1 MSKRIQKSVH
11 GYFSKLKQHAPHV
24 HLPSKS
30 ITSSTN
36 WILSGCKYPKTP
48 SFAIDKKANEVPCP
62 REGHAATL
70 SDVDRFLLENF
81 SSLFCDEKK
90 MNNNNDD
97 DDDDDNKKKI
107 DGRHYDDESTNGF
120 LFESPRLIGPMPE
133 IRTSQRFFVSHSTSS
148 SLVEEAQSIA
158 STFEEVRS
166 TTTTTTST
174 STTATNFKESIR
186 TSTEIKGVP
195 LPDESIAVLTYSPDP
210 YNDFRQS
217 MEEMVEARLNQ
228 NQSIDWDFMEELLF
242 CYLKLNEK
250 KSYRYILS
258 AFVDLTASL
267 KRNSDKTPARERHI
281 PAKSVR
287 RKKKN
292 GLV

>member
-1 MSKRIQKSVH
+1 MSKKIQKSVH

-30 ITSSTN
+30 ITNSTN

-48 SFAIDKKANEVPCP
+48 SFAIDKKADEVPGP
-62 REGHAATL
+62 GEGHAATL

-90 MNNNNDD
+90 KNNNNDD
-97 DDDDDNKKKI
+97 EDDKKKKI
-107 DGRHYDDESTNGF
+107 YEGHHDDHENTNGF
-120 LFESPRLIGPMPE
+120 SFESPRLIGPMPE

-158 STFEEVRS
+158 STSEEVQSSNTSS
-166 TTTTTTST
+166 TTD
-174 STTATNFKESIR
+174 FKESIR
-186 TSTEIKGVP
+186 SSTEIKGVP
-195 LPDESIAVLTYSPDP
+195 LPNESIAVLTYSPDP

-217 MEEMVEARLNQ
+217 MEEMIEARLNQ

-242 CYLKLNEK
+242 CYLKLNDK

-267 KRNSDKTPARERHI
+267 KQNNDKTPARERHI
-281 PAKSVR
+281 PTKGDR
-287 RKKKN
+287 RKKRN
-292 GLV
+292 GV